1 MPSAAV
7 EAAFQARLASDWTQ
21 CPVLL
26 DQSVDP
32 PATANA
38 FIVVQYPVQ
47 NSRHPVLQRTYL
59 EEGAARL
66 VLNVRSGLELS
77 YGLGL
82 ADTLASL
89 FRTVRFDGVETFA
102 PSAPIINDQNDDGNW
117 FELAVVVPYRY
128 QFDD

>member
-7 EAAFQARLASDWTQ
+7 EAAFQARLVSSWAST
-21 CPVLL
+21 PVLT

-32 PATANA
+32 PPTANA
-38 FIVVQYPVQ
+38 FVVVQYPVE
-47 NSRHPVLQRTYL
+47 NARHPVLQRTYL

-66 VLNVRSGLELS
+66 VLNVRSGIQLS

-82 ADTLASL
+82 ADDLATL

-128 QFDD
+128 QFDG